1 MLLKSLEGA
10 RCSGFKEKDWTDV
23 SDVIRK
29 DTDLVWLVKIL
40 ERYWLAKILIGWLA
54 KRKGK
59 SLPWCLHWAGLWWS
73 WSQCCQSI
81 YKWRLRNQ
89 NNLIPLLMELHLVL
103 WNPVFYLFWTS
114 GMRKNT
120 HVQYWLESSL
130 LISTAPSNK
139 SQKVTR
145 KLLLVVTTTEL

>member
-1 MLLKSLEGA
+1 MRKILIW
-10 RCSGFKEKDWTDV
+10 SGWSKYL
-23 SDVIRK
+23 K
-29 DTDLVWLVKIL
+29 DTDW
-40 ERYWLAKILIGWLA
+40 LIGQKERFYLGVSIGPDSGEA
-54 KRKGK
+54 EV
-59 SLPWCLHWAGLWWS
+59 SLFINEGEE
-73 WSQCCQSI
+73 
-81 YKWRLRNQ
+81 NDQ

-139 SQKVTR
+139 SKKVTR